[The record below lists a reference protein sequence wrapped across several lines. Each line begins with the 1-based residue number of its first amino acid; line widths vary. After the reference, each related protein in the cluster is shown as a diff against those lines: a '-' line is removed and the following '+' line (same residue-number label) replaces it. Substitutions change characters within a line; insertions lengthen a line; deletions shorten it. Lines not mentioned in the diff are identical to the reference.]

1 MNQGLAA
8 FALHWP
14 TSICVNAHGV
24 INLSK
29 ISIFLNNSGWHT
41 YFGSLLL
48 LRNCYLICQ
57 PLAINF
63 FFFSIFS
70 TACITWSFPCL
81 FSFFVSYITNCH
93 FANKDH
99 INHFYSSLK
108 KLIVL

>member
-57 PLAINF
+57 ALAINF
-63 FFFSIFS
+63 FFFFQYSLLLVLRGL
-70 TACITWSFPCL
+70 FPAYFP
-81 FSFFVSYITNCH
+81 FSF
-93 FANKDH
+93 H
-99 INHFYSSLK
+99 I
-108 KLIVL
+108 